1 MIETFRWKTRQ
12 GRADAAQRRR
22 KLEEG
27 GAEPRSDWTAEGA
40 GPALTCRGGKR
51 EAALA
56 SPASFR
62 PLASPEHGGRGS
74 PWDVTRGGATRGSS
88 RRAGAFRSRCLVL
101 WVRGSLVS
109 ALGSLSQPVTTRSPG
124 QTGQRPCVCERDSG
138 QRRPLAV
145 FFSSFYPKKGA
156 VLALAFLSPRWER
169 GWCAEWFVFFSFKL
183 VSVFGFVFIFF
194 LPFFLGSVPSGL
206 VSLVPD

>member
-1 MIETFRWKTRQ
+1 MHENPEDWQQVIETFRWKTRQ

-124 QTGQRPCVCERDSG
+124 QTGQRPCVCVSG
-138 QRRPLAV
+138 TQGR
-145 FFSSFYPKKGA
+145 G
-156 VLALAFLSPRWER
+156 VLSLS
-169 GWCAEWFVFFSFKL
+169 
-183 VSVFGFVFIFF
+183 FF
-194 LPFFLGSVPSGL
+194 LPFIQRRGQFSRLPSCRPVGSGVGVRSGSSFFLLNLWAFL
-206 VSLVPD
+206 VLFLFFSSPFF

>member
-1 MIETFRWKTRQ
+1 MHENPEDWQQVIETFRWKTRQ

-62 PLASPEHGGRGS
+62 PLACPEPGGRGS

-124 QTGQRPCVCERDSG
+124 QTGQRPCVCVSG
-138 QRRPLAV
+138 TQGR
-145 FFSSFYPKKGA
+145 G
-156 VLALAFLSPRWER
+156 VLSLS
-169 GWCAEWFVFFSFKL
+169 
-183 VSVFGFVFIFF
+183 FF
-194 LPFFLGSVPSGL
+194 LPFIQRRGQFSCLPSCRPVGSGVGVRSGSSFFLLNLWAFL
-206 VSLVPD
+206 VLFLFFSSPFF